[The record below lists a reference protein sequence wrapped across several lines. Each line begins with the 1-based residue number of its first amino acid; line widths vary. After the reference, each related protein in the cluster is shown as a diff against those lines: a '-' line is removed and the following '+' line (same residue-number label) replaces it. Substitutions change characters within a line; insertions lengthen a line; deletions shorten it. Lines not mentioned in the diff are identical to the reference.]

1 MLSKKMHNPYNAIN
15 CHDTN
20 TNEAT
25 ILKHNTINPI
35 VNRISIMHT
44 TPTQNPTHESIA
56 VKCSHLQAVAVTL
69 FTEKKKKEKKAQTEQ
84 AAIKVS
90 NKNIT

>member
-69 FTEKKKKEKKAQTEQ
+69 FIKKKEKRKKSTNRTS
-84 AAIKVS
+84 S
-90 NKNIT
+90 NKSIK